1 MDNPRKADPQWR
13 NLIAQISSSIG
24 QGMCKRRITYA
35 DFPYKN
41 TIPIPEHMFP
51 KGQKFHDVGV
61 DKKYIRVEILDKVDT
76 VVYTLG
82 HDMYV
87 KKPQVNA
94 FALLMWKGVDVEI
107 LVACASDKKNLKGS
121 ARPVIEKALQLA
133 RHRMMKTVSL
143 HALRHVMGY
152 YPRFGFHR
160 VGSLK
165 NGNNIDGWLMRKNLT
180 NMTNWHPSSSS
191 TSKPSLPIAAKP
203 KVPMKPIRRNHSI
216 FPVDSIVWVKQNSY
230 PWWPAQ
236 VKAPSVVQQ
245 RLPHAHGDVF
255 VAFFDDTPSYAWIHP
270 KYVRAYR
277 RHPNHA
283 KHIAVGGKNDHLKRS
298 IEKANVSYEFFSR
311 HTT

>member
-24 QGMCKRRITYA
+24 QGMCTRRISYD

-41 TIPIPEHMFP
+41 TIPVPEYMFP
-51 KGQKFHDVGV
+51 KGQKFRNVGV

-76 VVYTLG
+76 IVYTLG

-87 KKPQVNA
+87 KKPQVTA
-94 FALLMWKGVDVEI
+94 FALLVWKGVDVEI

-121 ARPVIEKALQLA
+121 ARPIIEKALKLA
-133 RHRMMKTVSL
+133 RDRKMKTAEL

-165 NGNNIDGWLMRKNLT
+165 NGNDIDGWLMKKNLT
-180 NMTNWHPSSSS
+180 NMVNWHPSSS
-191 TSKPSLPIAAKP
+191 TSKPSLPTAAKP
-203 KVPMKPIRRNHSI
+203 KAPMLPKRRNYSS

-245 RLPHAHGDVF
+245 RLRHAHGDVF
-255 VAFFDDTPSYAWIHP
+255 VAFYADTSSYAWVHP
-270 KYVRAYR
+270 KYVHLYT
-277 RHPNHA
+277 RHPDHR
-283 KHIAVGGKNDHLKRS
+283 KHVTVGGKNAHLKRS
-298 IEKANVSYEFFSR
+298 IEKANVAYELLYR
-311 HTT
+311 HTI